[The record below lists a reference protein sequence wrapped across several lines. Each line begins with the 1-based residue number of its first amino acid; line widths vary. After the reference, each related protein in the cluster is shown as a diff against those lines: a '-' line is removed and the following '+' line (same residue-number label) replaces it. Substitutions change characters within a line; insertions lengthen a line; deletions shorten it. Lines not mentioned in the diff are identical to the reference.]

1 MAAESALTEQICAPE
16 QATHILIPTERQ
28 GKRLAAATLLILHCR
43 NHLKS
48 RDTNINKSCIS
59 IQIQLFH
66 FIEIVYIGGEE
77 GINLKHNS

>member
-1 MAAESALTEQICAPE
+1 MPLGGPHGTIHTIFVDKNGKEQLTGC
-16 QATHILIPTERQ
+16 
-28 GKRLAAATLLILHCR
+28 C
-43 NHLKS
+43 HLSYCHYENNSKS
-48 RDTNINKSCIS
+48 WDTNINKSCIS